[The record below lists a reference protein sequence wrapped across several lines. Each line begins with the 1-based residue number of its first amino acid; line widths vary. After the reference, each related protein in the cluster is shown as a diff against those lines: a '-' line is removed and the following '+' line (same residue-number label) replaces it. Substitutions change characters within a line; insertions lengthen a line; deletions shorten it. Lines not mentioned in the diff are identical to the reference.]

1 LICLNLDITL
11 LATAMISLQDTMSII
26 GMKFGTELGRD
37 NGYRCHGSNITST
50 FNTTSPVLVL
60 TVLVLK

>member
-1 LICLNLDITL
+1 
-11 LATAMISLQDTMSII
+11 MSII

-50 FNTTSPVLVL
+50 SNTTSPVLVL